1 MWLFGLG
8 IYFSFHKWKTPFYT
22 VAVSFCEL
30 GQPLKHRNFSIQV
43 RRRNI
48 YLYIYRLATLHYS
61 NDILLLK
68 FNKILLN
75 LHSFTH
81 TSLWR
86 NECKS
91 SYESNI
97 ILATINILNWRAL
110 RVVSTQQ
117 FTLFLPAIK
126 WSQDLVM
133 SLLFFPNHLHFWI

>member
-1 MWLFGLG
+1 MWLFDLG
-8 IYFSFHKWKTPFYT
+8 IYFSFHKWKTQFYT
-22 VAVSFCEL
+22 VAIPCCEL
-30 GQPLKHRNFSIQV
+30 EQPLKHRNLSIQV
-43 RRRNI
+43 HRRSV
-48 YLYIYRLATLHYS
+48 YLYIYKLAALHYN

-75 LHSFTH
+75 LRSFAH

-117 FTLFLPAIK
+117 FTLFLLAIK
-126 WSQDLVM
+126 QSQDLVI
-133 SLLFFPNHLHFWI
+133 SLLFFLNHLHLCI